1 MFRKGHKQNSSLNKR
16 LTMNEDTYR
25 EKLKIQLKEAYGRVV
40 YTYTSHLKFMN
51 MLDKKHHRL
60 KYAQILLSAIS
71 STGFFVTIIFDK
83 IILAFVSG
91 IVSLILL
98 CLNLYYKDFNLSEDI
113 KQHRMTSDKLWLI
126 REKYISLL
134 TDINVKN
141 IEDIV
146 IQRDNLQ
153 QETGDIYST
162 SPKTNSKSYK
172 EAQKALKSE
181 KEQFFTSEELNK
193 MLPEHL
199 RNK

>member
-1 MFRKGHKQNSSLNKR
+1 
-16 LTMNEDTYR
+16 MNENIYR
-25 EKLKIQLKEAYGRVV
+25 GELEVQLKEAYGRVL

-51 MLDKKHHRL
+51 MLDKKHRRL
-60 KYAQILLSAIS
+60 KYAQIILSALS
-71 STGFFVTIIFDK
+71 FTGFFVTIIFDK
-83 IILAFVSG
+83 IALAFISG

-98 CLNLYYKDFNLSEDI
+98 CLNLYYKEFNLPEDI
-113 KQHRMTSDKLWLI
+113 KQHRMASDKLWLI

-141 IEDIV
+141 IDDIV

-153 QETGDIYST
+153 QETADVYST

-181 KEQFFTSEELNK
+181 EEQFFSSGELDK